1 MFPLL
6 KKSPLITLILAI
18 IFLTPGCWNRRELD
32 QLAIVLGTGVDLMK
46 DRQIN
51 LSVQIVKPGEMKGGA
66 EGGGNVQGKPALV
79 LSNQGKTISKAVSNF
94 ISIGSRK
101 LFFSHNLVVIFGE
114 SLAEN
119 GIGSVLDF
127 FERDPELRAETPLL
141 IAQGEARNLL
151 AIPGGLEKVSAQDFK
166 DALNVSDLLS
176 KSMKVSLN
184 DFLLAYN
191 SKTTA
196 PVAPRIKLEENEGKQ
211 SFKIDG
217 MAVFRKGKLVGWLNN
232 RETRGLLWVLGK
244 AKGGIL
250 VLDSDFGGQDGSVST
265 KIIKVKRTVKAEF
278 VDEKPSIT
286 VKIEADTNVEE
297 ETTPIDLTTPEKI
310 NDVEQMQAD
319 LIKSEVQAAFDKAKE
334 LDADIFGFGEELHR
348 ADPKEW
354 ENLKA
359 RWEDE
364 FPQLELQI
372 LVKTKVR
379 HAGGIT
385 KPSEP
390 M

>member
-1 MFPLL
+1 MFTLL
-6 KKSPLITLILAI
+6 KKSPLITLILAVI
-18 IFLTPGCWNRRELD
+18 LFTPGCWNRRELD
-32 QLAIVLGTGVDLMK
+32 ELAIVLGTGVDLLK
-46 DRQIN
+46 DGQIN
-51 LSVQIVKPGEMKGGA
+51 LSLQIVKPGEMKGGT

-79 LSNQGKTISKAVSNF
+79 LSNQGKTISNAVCNF

-101 LFFSHNLVVIFGE
+101 LLFSHNLAVIFGE
-114 SLAEN
+114 SLAKN

-127 FERDPELRAETPLL
+127 FERDPELRGEAPLL

-151 AIPGGLEKVSAQDFK
+151 AIPGGLEKVSAQTFE
-166 DALNVSDLLS
+166 DALNASDLLS
-176 KSMKVSLN
+176 KAMKVSFN

-196 PVAPRIKLEENEGKQ
+196 PVAPRIELEENEGKQ
-211 SFKIDG
+211 SFRIDG

-244 AKGGIL
+244 VKGGIL
-250 VLDSDFGGQDGSVST
+250 VLDGNFGGQEGPIST
-265 KIIKVKRTVKAEF
+265 EIIKAKSQIRANF

-286 VKIEADTNVEE
+286 VDIEADTNIEE
-297 ETTPIDLTTPEKI
+297 ETTPIDITTPEKI
-310 NDVEQMQAD
+310 KDVEQKQAD
-319 LIKSEVQAAFDKAKE
+319 LIKSEVQDAFDKAKE

-354 ENLKA
+354 ANLKD

-372 LVKTKVR
+372 SVQTTVR
-379 HAGGIT
+379 HAGEIT

-390 M
+390 I